1 MVGFNTCTSRFGRLG
16 IDWQVESMTPHTGCC
31 QMILYHQKRQIKKR
45 SNKDLPYIWG
55 CKPEIRNENVFP
67 KGVKT

>member
-1 MVGFNTCTSRFGRLG
+1 MNERLSNVTS
-16 IDWQVESMTPHTGCC
+16 SHTGCC